1 MHRQTEAA
9 IYASSALKKTTDG
22 LFSLSFSLYTLNNSG
37 EICVQKRERE
47 RETDRMG
54 FFTSAHQAKKKMR
67 M

>member
-37 EICVQKRERE
+37 EICVQERE

-54 FFTSAHQAKKKMR
+54 FFASAHQAKKKMR